1 MGPLH
6 CPPDLNSSQE
16 PEHFQEI
23 TPPAIIPGSSV
34 PPLMALLRPS
44 PWPPKD
50 AAQARCRGLVGLFLQ
65 VFPGGVSCLHTSHSL
80 GKELLMMPTRFLRC
94 LPLSQTSAP
103 TQGPTTNSCS
113 AATSHLPRLPIANSA
128 QPPGNLIANLLNRLQ
143 LARQDRGARAML
155 ALGLEMALVECEL
168 GKAPASLRG
177 SCSGITGPRAQHS

>member
-1 MGPLH
+1 MGPLR

-23 TPPAIIPGSSV
+23 TPPATIPGSSV

-44 PWPPKD
+44 LWPAKD
-50 AAQARCRGLVGLFLQ
+50 ATEAHCRGLVELFLQ
-65 VFPGGVSCLHTSHSL
+65 VFPGGVSCLHTSRSL

-94 LPLSQTSAP
+94 LPLPQTSAP

-113 AATSHLPRLPIANSA
+113 AATSHLPRLPIASSV
-128 QPPGNLIANLLNRLQ
+128 QPLGNLIANLLNRLQ
-143 LARQDRGARAML
+143 LAPQDRGARAVP
-155 ALGLEMALVECEL
+155 ALGLEMALDECEL

-177 SCSGITGPRAQHS
+177 SCSGITGPWAQHS